1 MAMKIVKKFLIFFFM
16 AFISS
21 ATIQHYYPVVK
32 IERVN
37 ENRTKIEWPHE
48 SLWVGLRDGAGYAT
62 TVERFFS
69 DHFPLRDLVLRSLGQ
84 FEYSVLGRSREVI
97 IGKDGWLSDKKV
109 LSEQL
114 HQLDRV
120 NDEQIKVSIIQ
131 FKRLQNWLQGRGVD
145 FLIVII
151 PMKPTIYADK
161 FPERYV
167 QRPEQTGLQRFQK
180 ALDNNDVPFL
190 DVLSILNE
198 HKSETPLYY
207 KTDMHWN
214 TAGISY
220 VAEAMVN
227 HFSSR
232 ILGKPIWNERIIK
245 SGKDF
250 SGEELATMPLLFPKS
265 EIAPSWESELSG
277 YTERMVGEGETAYK
291 VFTGTDEMRALL
303 PPSIMFGNSFMQQYP
318 IVGFNNYFSES
329 SRVLDYQFFKK
340 ALDYI
345 KPEHKIFILNI
356 YETQLLFHILPPDDY
371 NYWDKRIQHLPLPP
385 GFNYK

>member
-1 MAMKIVKKFLIFFFM
+1 MKIVKIFLILLFM

-21 ATIQHYYPVVK
+21 AAIQHFNPFIKVK
-32 IERVN
+32 SVN
-37 ENRTKIEWPHE
+37 ENRTKVEWPHE
-48 SLWVGLRDGAGYAT
+48 SLWVGLRDGAGYAS

-69 DHFPLRDLVLRSLGQ
+69 DHFPLRDFMLRSLCQ

-97 IGKDGWLSDKKV
+97 VGKDGWLSDKKV
-109 LSEQL
+109 LAEQL

-120 NDEQIKVSIIQ
+120 NDEQIKVSVLQ
-131 FKRLQNWLQGRGVD
+131 LKRLQHWLAGQGID
-145 FLIVII
+145 FLMVVV
-151 PMKPTIYADK
+151 PMKPSIYAGK

-180 ALDNNDVPFL
+180 ALDNNDIPFL
-190 DVLSILNE
+190 DVLSVLNE
-198 HKSETPLYY
+198 HKNESPLYY

-220 VAEAMVN
+220 VAEAVIN

-232 ILGKPIWNERIIK
+232 TLGKPIWNEQIIK
-245 SGKDF
+245 SVKDF

-265 EIAPSWESELSG
+265 EIAPIWESGNSG
-277 YTERMVGEGETAYK
+277 YTERMVGEGETAFK
-291 VFTGTDEMRALL
+291 AFTGTDKTRALL

-318 IVGFNNYFSES
+318 VVGFNNYFSES

-340 ALDYI
+340 VLDYI
-345 KPEHKIFILNI
+345 KPEHRIFILNI

-371 NYWDKRIQHLPLPP
+371 NYWDKRIQRLPLPP
-385 GFNYK
+385 GFSYK